1 MPERRRSRTLLA
13 VLTLVALALITLDY
27 RQGDDGV
34 LAAAQRGA
42 VVAFAPVQ
50 EGFSQVVRP
59 VGSFFS
65 AIGQL
70 GSLRSENAALEA
82 EIAEL
87 NEEMPSVANL
97 ERENEELRE
106 LLGMRDRL
114 EVTTTAARVIG
125 QPPGEQGNSVLIDA
139 GADQGIEVGM
149 AVLSARGLVGK
160 IVEATASHARVE
172 LLTSPTARY
181 AVRIA
186 ESGETGLL
194 RGQGAE
200 PFQLELL
207 DPEAEAPDGA
217 EVVTRTFQAST
228 IPDGLPVGEIAPQR
242 EDGGDSPRFSRVR
255 PYVDFRRLSIV
266 QVVLDAPEAP
276 ERLDPDEL
284 IDSEPDV
291 PRPRLDSDDDSDPD
305 ADPDADGTDDGDV
318 SDPEED
324 DEAAGD
330 G

>member
-1 MPERRRSRTLLA
+1 MPDRRRSRTLFA

-34 LAAAQRGA
+34 LSAAQRGA
-42 VVAFAPVQ
+42 VIAFTPVQ

-70 GSLRSENAALEA
+70 GSLRRENAALEA
-82 EIAEL
+82 ELAEL
-87 NEEMPSVANL
+87 NEQMPSVANL

-106 LLGMRDRL
+106 LLAMRDRL
-114 EVTTTAARVIG
+114 EATTTAARVIG
-125 QPPGEQGNSVLIDA
+125 QPPGEQGNTVIIDA
-139 GADQGIEVGM
+139 GDDQGVEVGM
-149 AVLSARGLVGK
+149 PVLAARGLVGK
-160 IVEATASHARVE
+160 VVEATASHARVE
-172 LLTSPTARY
+172 LLTSPTAHY

-186 ESGETGLL
+186 ESGQTGLL
-194 RGQGAE
+194 RGQGAD

-207 DPEAEAPDGA
+207 DPEAEATEGA

-228 IPDGLPVGEIAPQR
+228 IPDGLPVGEVAAR
-242 EDGGDSPRFSRVR
+242 TDDGGPSPRFYQVR
-255 PYVDFRRLSIV
+255 PYVDFRGLSFV

-276 ERLDPDEL
+276 ERLDPDDL
-284 IDSEPDV
+284 VDPDRQED
-291 PRPRLDSDDDSDPD
+291 RPRLDDDEVEDPD
-305 ADPDADGTDDGDV
+305 GEQGDDDGDD
-318 SDPEED
+318 SADGGED
-324 DEAAGD
+324 GEAAGD